1 MLRVPDFTLE
11 DLRFEFRVGHLKGSA
26 NMSFSWFP
34 VVCLSQS
41 HRARN
46 LSELLQGPVSSHR
59 ASLHTV
65 AVQKRIP
72 LNIPLHKGSE
82 QETIFQIE
90 ECFRV
95 PSLST
100 YRFCV
105 DWKQSKHV
113 PKKHFLKIEKL
124 FFCKA

>member
-1 MLRVPDFTLE
+1 MVRVPDFTLE

-26 NMSFSWFP
+26 NMLFSWFP

-59 ASLHTV
+59 ASLHTR

-72 LNIPLHKGSE
+72 LIIPLHKGSE

-90 ECFRV
+90 ECFRF